1 MIKKLRKSSSLFIF
15 AIIVCIIWWAFVVFA
30 DNVSYAQNLK
40 SPDPFTLASDK
51 NLLTDYKPVDDNGD
65 INVVVEIPTGTTAKW
80 EVVKPSGELN
90 WKFSN
95 GKP

>member
-1 MIKKLRKSSSLFIF
+1 M
-15 AIIVCIIWWAFVVFA
+15 V
-30 DNVSYAQNLK
+30 
-40 SPDPFTLASDK
+40 SDK
-51 NLLTDYKPVDDNGD
+51 NLLTDHKPVDDNGD

-95 GKP
+95 GKPRRIKYLGYPGNYGMVPRTINAKKS